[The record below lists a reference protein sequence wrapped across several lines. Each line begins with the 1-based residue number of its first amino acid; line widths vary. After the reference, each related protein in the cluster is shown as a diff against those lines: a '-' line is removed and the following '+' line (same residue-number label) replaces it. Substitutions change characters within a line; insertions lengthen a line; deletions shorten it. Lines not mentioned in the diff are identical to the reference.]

1 MKRTLDDIVYPA
13 VLSAAAVLAA
23 AVLIYVRRFSRV
35 PLPVCRFY
43 EDLRVYCPG
52 CGCTRAFAA
61 LLRGDVLQSLR
72 YNAGVFY
79 FAAGV
84 TVYLVSQ
91 TVQRLSGGRLRCGL
105 RYRNVYLYIGLGIL
119 VLNAVV
125 WNILWHVYGITM

>member
-1 MKRTLDDIVYPA
+1 MKRTPDDIIYPA
-13 VLSAAAVLAA
+13 VLSAAAVIAA
-23 AVLIYVRRFSRV
+23 AVLVYVRWFAHV

-43 EDLRVYCPG
+43 EQLHIYCPG

-61 LLRGDVLQSLR
+61 LLQGDILRSLR

-79 FAAGV
+79 FAAGAA
-84 TVYLVSQ
+84 VYLVSQ
-91 TVQRLSGGRLRCGL
+91 TVQRLSRGRIRCGI

-125 WNILWHVYGITM
+125 WNILWHAYGITM